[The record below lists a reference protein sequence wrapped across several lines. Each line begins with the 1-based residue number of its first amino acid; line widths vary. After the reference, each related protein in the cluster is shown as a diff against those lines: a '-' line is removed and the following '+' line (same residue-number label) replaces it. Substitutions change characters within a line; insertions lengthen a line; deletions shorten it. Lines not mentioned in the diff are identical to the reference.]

1 LKHEIP
7 FYKSIRTKAA
17 VLFLVVFVTILVP
30 ANWLIFKKVKLTLE
44 EADTRELSAEAE
56 KLVDNLQLDPLSI
69 PLPPNRYLLK
79 VQAIKNQ
86 QIEELFSS
94 PGFPVVAPHNYL
106 EDWFVWDSL
115 KIVNLKKGDEYSSS
129 ELVVS
134 LARSVTQL
142 RAQKGDVLS
151 YLIVANCLS
160 ILSAAVLVFIA
171 AGQLI
176 NPIKRIISTASKITA
191 SKTIDRVS
199 VPSTMDES
207 KQLAE
212 TLNEMF
218 LRMELSIKNQVN
230 FFASAAHEL
239 KTPLA
244 VMNTELSVA
253 LKKVDLPTQKI
264 LQSQLHEVQRLDR
277 LIQDFL
283 LISQLKS
290 ETLALRKEPERL
302 EEVLYASLKKTK
314 YLAEERN
321 IQIQIKVEDNIP
333 TLFSHIDF
341 DKIQT
346 VISNLL
352 QNAFKYSLIESIV
365 KVSISYQ
372 ENRSTLVI
380 TNPVSTPIENLHLLK
395 NEFHKSNELAGGLG
409 MGLWIADQI
418 ITLHGGQLELSYL
431 QNEFSAIVI
440 LKR

>member
-1 LKHEIP
+1 MKHEIP

-341 DKIQT
+341 EKIQT

>member
-1 LKHEIP
+1 
-7 FYKSIRTKAA
+7 
-17 VLFLVVFVTILVP
+17 
-30 ANWLIFKKVKLTLE
+30 
-44 EADTRELSAEAE
+44 
-56 KLVDNLQLDPLSI
+56 
-69 PLPPNRYLLK
+69 
-79 VQAIKNQ
+79 
-86 QIEELFSS
+86 
-94 PGFPVVAPHNYL
+94 
-106 EDWFVWDSL
+106 
-115 KIVNLKKGDEYSSS
+115 
-129 ELVVS
+129 
-134 LARSVTQL
+134 
-142 RAQKGDVLS
+142 
-151 YLIVANCLS
+151 
-160 ILSAAVLVFIA
+160 
-171 AGQLI
+171 
-176 NPIKRIISTASKITA
+176 
-191 SKTIDRVS
+191 
-199 VPSTMDES
+199 
-207 KQLAE
+207 
-212 TLNEMF
+212 
-218 LRMELSIKNQVN
+218 
-230 FFASAAHEL
+230 
-239 KTPLA
+239 
-244 VMNTELSVA
+244 MNTELSVA

>member
-86 QIEELFSS
+86 QIDELFSS

-115 KIVNLKKGDEYSSS
+115 KIVNIKKGDEYSSS

-341 DKIQT
+341 EKIQT

>member
-1 LKHEIP
+1 M
-7 FYKSIRTKAA
+7 
-17 VLFLVVFVTILVP
+17 
-30 ANWLIFKKVKLTLE
+30 E

-341 DKIQT
+341 EKIQT

-431 QNEFSAIVI
+431 QNEFSAVVI

>member
-86 QIEELFSS
+86 QIDELFSS

-142 RAQKGDVLS
+142 RNQKGDVLS

-264 LQSQLHEVQRLDR
+264 LQSQLQEVQRLDR

-290 ETLALRKEPERL
+290 ETLTLRKEPERL

-380 TNPVSTPIENLHLLK
+380 TNPASTPIENLHLLK
-395 NEFHKSNELAGGLG
+395 NEFHQSNEPVGGLG

>member
-1 LKHEIP
+1 MKHEIP

-341 DKIQT
+341 EKIQT

-431 QNEFSAIVI
+431 QNEFSAVVI

>member
-7 FYKSIRTKAA
+7 FYRSIRTKAA

-30 ANWLIFKKVKLTLE
+30 ANWLIFKKMKLTLE

-56 KLVDNLQLDPLSI
+56 KLIDNLQLDPLSI

-94 PGFPVVAPHNYL
+94 PGFPVVGPHNYL

-341 DKIQT
+341 EKIQT

>member
-1 LKHEIP
+1 MKHEIP

-86 QIEELFSS
+86 EIEELFSS

-341 DKIQT
+341 EKIQT

>member
-290 ETLALRKEPERL
+290 ETLTLRKEPERL

-341 DKIQT
+341 EKIQT

>member
-341 DKIQT
+341 EKIQT